1 MPNEQKQDETQ
12 VRGRSPRSAFSY
24 KRGRAYWRSA
34 FTKLQRGKQA
44 GFTLLLATL
53 AASIALSLGSSIFSI
68 TTKEIQLSSI
78 GRDSQFAFYA
88 ADTAAECALYWDFRH
103 NYFSTSTPA
112 DPQSQYLCDGQELNA
127 TGRPTAIDPQ
137 PYPYTMTFQFEP
149 NGYCAN
155 VTVLK
160 CDGPISANGTCTHA
174 SPPAVRTIVH
184 ADGFNTPCSQIATNK
199 SAVQRS
205 VELNY

>member
-1 MPNEQKQDETQ
+1 MGVLAQR
-12 VRGRSPRSAFSY
+12 VHAYRAAF
-24 KRGRAYWRSA
+24 A
-34 FTKLQRGKQA
+34 KLPRGKQA

-68 TTKEIQLSSI
+68 TSKEIQLSSI

-103 NYFSTSTPA
+103 SYFSTSTPA
-112 DPQSQYLCDGQELNA
+112 DPQSQYVCDGQELNA

-160 CDGPISANGTCTHA
+160 CDGPILANGTCTHA
-174 SPPAVRTIVH
+174 NPAAVRTIVH
-184 ADGFNTPCSQIATNK
+184 ADGFNTPCSEIATNK
-199 SAVQRS
+199 NAVQRS

>member
-1 MPNEQKQDETQ
+1 MPNRQKQNEVQPRD
-12 VRGRSPRSAFSY
+12 RSIKGFFAHTS
-24 KRGRAYWRSA
+24 GRAYRTA
-34 FTKLQRGKQA
+34 FTKLPRGKQA

-88 ADTAAECALYWDFRH
+88 ADTAAECALFWDFRY

-112 DPQSQYLCDGQELNA
+112 DPQSQYVCDGQELNA
-127 TGRPTAIDPQ
+127 AGRPATNDPQ

-155 VTVLK
+155 VSVYK
-160 CDGPISANGTCTHA
+160 CDGPILANGTCTHA
-174 SPPAVRTIVH
+174 SPAAVRTIIH
-184 ADGFNTPCSQIATNK
+184 ADGFNTPCSQISTSLNAL
-199 SAVQRS
+199 QRS